1 MFLIKTNKTENGN
14 NLLHPILNKWLIQH
28 NNFRGNIALDYRNR
42 IRINNSLIPFILNN
56 KIIFKY
62 LDTFQQNN
70 SYLSNKIRKY
80 VFLNIDNN
88 IMCIGGESYI
98 YGIECD
104 NFIYYSNCEKLCFE
118 SDYNSNSNSIYIKD
132 YNKLDK
138 KQFKIIYPTVII
150 NLSKLNKELLLLLN
164 SLKIHKIIIIN
175 CHHKDFWKK
184 IKYLDKFKLINR
196 KKFICKEYFI
206 TVNIFYKK

>member
-1 MFLIKTNKTENGN
+1 MFLIKTKITDSN
-14 NLLHPILNKWLIQH
+14 NHLLHPILKRFIQH
-28 NNFRGNIALDYRNR
+28 NHFKGDIALDYRNR
-42 IRINNSLIPFILNN
+42 VRIHNSLIPFLLNK

-88 IMCIGGESYI
+88 VMCIGGESYI

-118 SDYNSNSNSIYIKD
+118 SDYNSNSKSIYIKD

-138 KQFKIIYPTVII
+138 KQFKIIYPIVII

-164 SLKIHKIIIIN
+164 SFEIHKIIIIN

-184 IKYLDKFKLINR
+184 IKYLDKFKLTNR
-196 KKFICKEYFI
+196 EKFIGKEYFI
-206 TVNIFYKK
+206 TVNIFNRK

>member
-1 MFLIKTNKTENGN
+1 MFLIKTKITDSN
-14 NLLHPILNKWLIQH
+14 NHLLHPILKRFIQH
-28 NNFRGNIALDYRNR
+28 NNFKGDIALDYRNR
-42 IRINNSLIPFILNN
+42 VRIHNSLIPFLLNK

-88 IMCIGGESYI
+88 VMCIGGESYI

-118 SDYNSNSNSIYIKD
+118 SDYNSNSKSIYIKD

-138 KQFKIIYPTVII
+138 KQFKIIYPIVII

-164 SLKIHKIIIIN
+164 SFEIYKIIIIN

-196 KKFICKEYFI
+196 EKFIGKEYFI
-206 TVNIFYKK
+206 TVNIFNRK

>member
-1 MFLIKTNKTENGN
+1 MFLIKTKITDGNN
-14 NLLHPILNKWLIQH
+14 NLLHPILNRFIKH
-28 NNFRGNIALDYRNR
+28 NHFKGDIALDYRNR
-42 IRINNSLIPFILNN
+42 VRIHNSLIPFLLNK

-80 VFLNIDNN
+80 VFLNIDNS

-98 YGIECD
+98 YGTESK
-104 NFIYYSNCEKLCFE
+104 NFIYYSNCKKLCFE
-118 SDYNSNSNSIYIKD
+118 SDYNSNNKSIYIKD

-138 KQFKIIYPTVII
+138 KQFKIIYPIVII

-164 SLKIHKIIIIN
+164 SFEIHKIIIIN

-196 KKFICKEYFI
+196 EKFIGKEYFI
-206 TVNIFYKK
+206 TVNIFNRK

>member
-1 MFLIKTNKTENGN
+1 MFLIKTKIIDSN
-14 NLLHPILNKWLIQH
+14 NHLLHPILNRFIQH
-28 NNFRGNIALDYRNR
+28 NHFKGDIALDYRNR
-42 IRINNSLIPFILNN
+42 VRIHNSLIPFLLNK

-88 IMCIGGESYI
+88 VMCIGGESYI
-98 YGIECD
+98 YGIECE
-104 NFIYYSNCEKLCFE
+104 NFIYYSNCDKLCFE
-118 SDYNSNSNSIYIKD
+118 SDYNSNSKSIYIKD
-132 YNKLDK
+132 YNKLNK
-138 KQFKIIYPTVII
+138 KQFKIIYPIVII

-164 SLKIHKIIIIN
+164 SFEIYKIIIIN

-196 KKFICKEYFI
+196 EKFIVKNYFI
-206 TVNIFYKK
+206 TVNIFYKNE

>member
-1 MFLIKTNKTENGN
+1 MFLIKTKITDGNN
-14 NLLHPILNKWLIQH
+14 NLLHPILNRFIKH
-28 NNFRGNIALDYRNR
+28 NHFKGDIALDYRNR
-42 IRINNSLIPFILNN
+42 VRIHNSLIPFLLNK

-88 IMCIGGESYI
+88 VMCIGGESYI

-104 NFIYYSNCEKLCFE
+104 NFIYYSNCDKLCFE
-118 SDYNSNSNSIYIKD
+118 SDYNSNSKSIYIKD

-138 KQFKIIYPTVII
+138 KQFKIIYPIVII

-164 SLKIHKIIIIN
+164 SFEIYKIIIIN

-196 KKFICKEYFI
+196 EKFIVKNYFI
-206 TVNIFYKK
+206 TVNILYKNE

>member
-1 MFLIKTNKTENGN
+1 MFLIKTKITDSN
-14 NLLHPILNKWLIQH
+14 NHLLHPILKRFIQH
-28 NNFRGNIALDYRNR
+28 NNFKGDIALDYRNR
-42 IRINNSLIPFILNN
+42 VRIHNSLIPFLLNK

-88 IMCIGGESYI
+88 VMCIGGESYI

-118 SDYNSNSNSIYIKD
+118 SDYNSNSKSIYIKD

-138 KQFKIIYPTVII
+138 KQFKIIYPIVII

-164 SLKIHKIIIIN
+164 SFEIHKIIIIN

-196 KKFICKEYFI
+196 EKFIGKEYFI
-206 TVNIFYKK
+206 TVNIFNRK

>member
-1 MFLIKTNKTENGN
+1 MFLIKTKITDSN
-14 NLLHPILNKWLIQH
+14 NHLLHPILNRFIQH
-28 NNFRGNIALDYRNR
+28 NHFKGDIALDYRNR
-42 IRINNSLIPFILNN
+42 VRIHNSLIPFLLNK

-88 IMCIGGESYI
+88 VMCIGGESYI
-98 YGIECD
+98 YGIECE
-104 NFIYYSNCEKLCFE
+104 NFIYYSNCDKLCFE
-118 SDYNSNSNSIYIKD
+118 SDYNSNSKSIYIKD
-132 YNKLDK
+132 YNKLNK
-138 KQFKIIYPTVII
+138 KQFKIIYPIVII

-164 SLKIHKIIIIN
+164 SFEIYKIIIIN

-196 KKFICKEYFI
+196 EKFIVKNYFI
-206 TVNIFYKK
+206 TVNIFYKNE

>member
-1 MFLIKTNKTENGN
+1 MFLIKTKITDN
-14 NLLHPILNKWLIQH
+14 NNNHFLHPILNRFIKH
-28 NNFRGNIALDYRNR
+28 NHFKGDIALDYRNR
-42 IRINNSLIPFILNN
+42 VRIHNSLIPFLLNK

-80 VFLNIDNN
+80 VFLNIDNS

-98 YGIECD
+98 YGIESK
-104 NFIYYSNCEKLCFE
+104 NFIYYSNCKKLCFE
-118 SDYNSNSNSIYIKD
+118 SDYNSNSKSIYIKD

-138 KQFKIIYPTVII
+138 KQFKIIYPIVII

-164 SLKIHKIIIIN
+164 SFEIHKIIIIN

-196 KKFICKEYFI
+196 EKFIGKEYFI
-206 TVNIFYKK
+206 TVNIFNRK

>member
-1 MFLIKTNKTENGN
+1 MFLIKTKITDSN
-14 NLLHPILNKWLIQH
+14 NHLLHPILNRFIQH
-28 NNFRGNIALDYRNR
+28 NHFKGDIALDYRNR
-42 IRINNSLIPFILNN
+42 VRIHNSLIPFLLNK

-88 IMCIGGESYI
+88 VMCIGGESYI
-98 YGIECD
+98 YGIECV
-104 NFIYYSNCEKLCFE
+104 NFIYYSNCDKLCFE
-118 SDYNSNSNSIYIKD
+118 SDYNSNSKSIYIKD
-132 YNKLDK
+132 YNKLNK
-138 KQFKIIYPTVII
+138 KQFKIIYPIVII

-164 SLKIHKIIIIN
+164 SFEIYKIIIIN

-196 KKFICKEYFI
+196 EKFIVKNYFI
-206 TVNIFYKK
+206 TVNIFYKNE